1 MDQGRDNRVGNIM
14 SLEEL
19 SPAEFDQLARD
30 YLRRHTLSRRSVLF
44 GGAAASAAALLG
56 LPAFAQA
63 PKKGGTFRV
72 GRSEEPDTL
81 DPHKTTLSISSMTM
95 QLVHEPLARR
105 DVNGGVVPALAE
117 RWEFSNGNKTVTFY
131 LKPGATFHDGT
142 PADAE
147 AVAYTVARHMSPT
160 TASPSA
166 FFLGPVERAE
176 VINPTTVAYHYKEPF
191 VPIWVGLTLG
201 YTAPLSRKA
210 VEALGDRFGRQPI
223 GAGPFRFV
231 SWSPDRGIRF
241 ERYKDYKVG
250 PVPNI
255 DAVEFLH
262 YPEDATRLAALE
274 TGEINAIY
282 SGQSVPLDAV
292 RRLKGRDD
300 ITLIQRPAQM
310 MRALAFN
317 QKLAPTNNP
326 DVRKALCHAVDPQ
339 RVVAFA
345 LDNNAKAATS
355 PLPSTIKGFSEKAA
369 SKGYPFAPDKARAML
384 AAAGHGNG
392 LQLKMIVNDTPP
404 IRRTAEII
412 QAQLRDVGVTVTVES
427 MPIGQWSV
435 ISKKGEH
442 HLAISTYSYP
452 DADIVFPVF
461 HSTGAL
467 NRTFQDSSAL
477 DPLIEKQ
484 RVTFD
489 ETERMRI
496 LETIQDKIIAEAYWK
511 PIFEPL
517 NFALVDQKVKGAEMN
532 LEGDILSPSLY
543 LA

>member
-1 MDQGRDNRVGNIM
+1 M
-14 SLEEL
+14 
-19 SPAEFDQLARD
+19 SPA
-30 YLRRHTLSRRSVLF
+30 
-44 GGAAASAAALLG
+44 
-56 LPAFAQA
+56 
-63 PKKGGTFRV
+63 
-72 GRSEEPDTL
+72 
-81 DPHKTTLSISSMTM
+81 
-95 QLVHEPLARR
+95 
-105 DVNGGVVPALAE
+105 
-117 RWEFSNGNKTVTFY
+117 
-131 LKPGATFHDGT
+131 
-142 PADAE
+142 
-147 AVAYTVARHMSPT
+147 

-166 FFLGPVERAE
+166 FFLGPIERTE

-250 PVPNI
+250 PMPNI

-345 LDNNAKAATS
+345 LDNNAKAATA

-435 ISKKGEH
+435 SPRR
-442 HLAISTYSYP
+442 ANTTS
-452 DADIVFPVF
+452 
-461 HSTGAL
+461 
-467 NRTFQDSSAL
+467 RSA
-477 DPLIEKQ
+477 PI
-484 RVTFD
+484 
-489 ETERMRI
+489 RI
-496 LETIQDKIIAEAYWK
+496 LTRTSCSRSSIARV
-511 PIFEPL
+511 L
-517 NFALVDQKVKGAEMN
+517 
-532 LEGDILSPSLY
+532 
-543 LA
+543 